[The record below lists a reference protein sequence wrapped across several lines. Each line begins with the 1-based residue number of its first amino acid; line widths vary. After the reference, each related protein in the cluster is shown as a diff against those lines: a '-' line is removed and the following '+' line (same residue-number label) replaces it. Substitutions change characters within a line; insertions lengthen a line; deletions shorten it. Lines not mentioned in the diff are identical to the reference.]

1 MTEDSPLADFRRRG
15 AGGWL
20 TLNRPRR
27 RNALTPQLVGDLHR
41 ALDACDDDPRVR
53 AVVITGAGDA
63 FCAGA
68 DLGYFRS
75 RLDEPDGCATFVAEL
90 LDPLWA
96 LLRRLRDSDRPVIA
110 AVNGACFAGGVE
122 LLVTCDLVIAS
133 EAATFCDAHAL
144 RGLAPALGGAAG
156 LVAALG
162 APRARRMLMLA
173 ESYDPDQLV
182 QAGLVSEV
190 VPADGL
196 ASRADE
202 LVALLA
208 SRSPASIAAAKRAVQ
223 RCEPRPWD
231 EVVAEDLEMFRRQ
244 WNGPDIREG
253 IAAFAERRDP
263 RYAAPSPAVPSPGAT
278 GSPLTA

>member
-1 MTEDSPLADFRRRG
+1 MTENSPLVDFRRRG

-27 RNALTPQLVGDLHR
+27 RNALTPQLLADLHR
-41 ALDACDDDPRVR
+41 GLDACYDDPQVR

-68 DLGYFRS
+68 DLDYFLG
-75 RLDEPDGCATFVAEL
+75 RLDEPDGCATFTAQL
-90 LDPLWA
+90 LDPLWSA
-96 LLRRLRDSDRPVIA
+96 LRRLRDSGRPAIA

-122 LLVTCDLVIAS
+122 LLVCCDLVIAS
-133 EAATFCDAHAL
+133 EAAVFCDAHAL
-144 RGLAPALGGAAG
+144 RGLAPAVGGAAG
-156 LVAALG
+156 LVATLG

-173 ESYDPDQLV
+173 EAYGPHQLA

-190 VPADGL
+190 VPPGQL
-196 ASRADE
+196 TGRVEE
-202 LVALLA
+202 LVTLLA

-231 EVVAEDLEMFRRQ
+231 EMVSEDMAEFRRQ
-244 WNGPDIREG
+244 WNGPDMREG
-253 IAAFAERRDP
+253 IAAFVQRRDTRYAER
-263 RYAAPSPAVPSPGAT
+263 
-278 GSPLTA
+278 

>member
-1 MTEDSPLADFRRRG
+1 MTHDSPLVDFRRRG

-27 RNALTPQLVGDLHR
+27 RNALTPQLIGDFHR
-41 ALDACDDDPRVR
+41 ALDACDDDPLVR

-68 DLGYFRS
+68 DLDYFLS

-90 LDPLWA
+90 LDPLWSV
-96 LLRRLRDSDRPVIA
+96 LRRLRACGRPTIA

-133 EAATFCDAHAL
+133 EAATFCDAHSL

-156 LVAALG
+156 LVATVG

-173 ESYDPDQLV
+173 ESLDPYQLA

-190 VPADGL
+190 VPAGRL
-196 ASRADE
+196 AGRVDE

-231 EVVAEDLEMFRRQ
+231 EVVAEDMEVFRRH
-244 WNGPDIREG
+244 WNGPDLREG
-253 IAAFAERRDP
+253 IAAFRERRDP
-263 RYAAPSPAVPSPGAT
+263 RYAPQ
-278 GSPLTA
+278 

>member
-1 MTEDSPLADFRRRG
+1 MTEDSPLVDFSRRG

-20 TLNRPRR
+20 TLNRPSR
-27 RNALTPQLVGDLHR
+27 RNALTPRLLADLQR
-41 ALDACDDDPRVR
+41 GLDACDDDPRIR
-53 AVVITGAGDA
+53 AVVITGAGAA

-68 DLGYFRS
+68 DLDYLLA
-75 RLDEPDGCATFVAEL
+75 RLDEPDGCATFTAEL
-90 LDPLWA
+90 LEPLWSV
-96 LLRRLRDSDRPVIA
+96 LRRLRDSARPTIA
-110 AVNGACFAGGVE
+110 VVNGACFAGGVE

-144 RGLAPALGGAAG
+144 RGLAPAVGGAAG
-156 LVAALG
+156 LVAAVG

-173 ESYDPDQLV
+173 ETYDPDQLA

-190 VPADGL
+190 VPASSL

-223 RCEPRPWD
+223 RCEPQPFD
-231 EVVAEDLEMFRRQ
+231 EVVAADLEVFRRH
-244 WNGPDIREG
+244 WNGPDMREG
-253 IAAFAERRDP
+253 IQAFLDRRDP
-263 RYAAPSPAVPSPGAT
+263 RYAA
-278 GSPLTA
+278 L

>member
-1 MTEDSPLADFRRRG
+1 MAENPSLVDFRRRG

-20 TLNRPRR
+20 TLNRPGR
-27 RNALTPQLVGDLHR
+27 RNALTPQLLADLHR
-41 ALDACDDDPRVR
+41 GLDACDDDPHIR
-53 AVVITGAGDA
+53 AVVITGAGAA

-68 DLGYFRS
+68 DLDYLLG
-75 RLDEPDGCATFVAEL
+75 RLDEPDGCATFTAEL
-90 LDPLWA
+90 LDPLWSA
-96 LLRRLRDSDRPVIA
+96 LRRLRDSARPTIA

-144 RGLAPALGGAAG
+144 RGLAPAVGGAAG
-156 LVAALG
+156 LVTAVG

-173 ESYDPDQLV
+173 ESFGPAELA

-190 VPADGL
+190 VPADRL

-231 EVVAEDLEMFRRQ
+231 EVVAEDMAGFRRH
-244 WNGPDIREG
+244 WNGPDMREG
-253 IAAFAERRDP
+253 IEAFVERRDP
-263 RYAAPSPAVPSPGAT
+263 RYAA
-278 GSPLTA
+278 L

>member
-1 MTEDSPLADFRRRG
+1 M
-15 AGGWL
+15 
-20 TLNRPRR
+20 
-27 RNALTPQLVGDLHR
+27 
-41 ALDACDDDPRVR
+41 
-53 AVVITGAGDA
+53 ITGAGDA

-68 DLGYFRS
+68 DLGYFRG
-75 RLDEPDGCATFVAEL
+75 RLDEPDGCATFTAEL
-90 LDPLWA
+90 LDPLWSA
-96 LLRRLRDSDRPVIA
+96 LRRLRDSDRPVIA

-156 LVAALG
+156 LVATVG

-173 ESYDPDQLV
+173 ESFGPRR
-182 QAGLVSEV
+182 AGPGRAGERGR
-190 VPADGL
+190 PGRRL

-231 EVVAEDLEMFRRQ
+231 EVVAEDMAGFRRQ
-244 WNGPDIREG
+244 WNGPDMREG
-253 IAAFAERRDP
+253 IEAFVERRDP